1 MREFLPEMARK
12 HGFDAFGVAPAAP
25 DVLRGERLDAWIS
38 VGAHGDM
45 DWMARDPQRRAAPQ
59 ELWPEV
65 RSIIMLGTNYGPES
79 DPLAMLAHPD
89 KASIALYALR
99 RDYHD
104 IIKARLKAFARD
116 LVARSNA
123 GVKVFVD
130 TAPVMEKP
138 LAAAAGLGWQG
149 KHSVLVSRA
158 HGNWLLLGAIYTTLA
173 LVPDKPEAD
182 HCGSCTRCLD
192 ICPTN
197 AFPSPYVLDSRACIA
212 YLTIEHKGP
221 ITRGLR
227 PKFGNRVFGCDDC
240 LAICPWNKFAKT
252 ASDTKLALK
261 SELAHLDL
269 AMLAGLDDPA
279 FRTLFAQTPVKRTGI
294 ERFLRNVL
302 IAIGNSGDLSLI
314 PAAHARLSDP
324 VPLVRGMA
332 VWALSRLLETHEFAI
347 LAATYAPEEV
357 DPHVCEEW
365 QEGLKQEGSGQ
376 EASCGS

>member
-1 MREFLPEMARK
+1 MRAQLEDMARE
-12 HGFDAFGVAPAAP
+12 HGFDAIGVAPATP
-25 DVLRGERLDAWIS
+25 DTVRSERLDAWLAI
-38 VGAHGDM
+38 GAQGEM
-45 DWMARDPQRRAAPQ
+45 DWMARDPDRRASPSA
-59 ELWPEV
+59 LWPEV
-65 RSIIMLGTNYGPES
+65 KSVIMLGTNYAPKH
-79 DPLAMLAHPD
+79 DPLATLAHPD

-116 LVARSNA
+116 LVARTEA

-149 KHSVLVSRA
+149 KHSVLVSRD

-173 LVPDKPEAD
+173 LEPDAPAKN

-197 AFPSPYVLDSRACIA
+197 AFPEPYVLDSRACIA

-221 ITRGLR
+221 IDRTLR
-227 PKFGNRVFGCDDC
+227 AKFGNRVFGCDDC
-240 LAICPWNKFAKT
+240 LAVCPWNKFAT
-252 ASDTKLALK
+252 ASRDTRLALR
-261 SELAHLDL
+261 SELATLDL
-269 AMLAGLDDPA
+269 AMLAGLDDSA

-302 IAIGNSGDLSLI
+302 IAIGNSGNSSLI
-314 PAAHARLSDP
+314 PAARVRLDDP
-324 VPLVRGMA
+324 AGLVRGMA
-332 VWALSRLLETHEFAI
+332 VWALSQLMPPSEFMA
-347 LAATYAPEEV
+347 LADGHVPKES
-357 DPHVCEEW
+357 DPHVQDEW
-365 QEGLKQEGSGQ
+365 R
-376 EASCGS
+376 EARKEVSCIS